1 MTLNKRM
8 GVWGHGSMGEA
19 TSTPPHAHAPILPYF
34 IVLLLLVAFC
44 SDGRGQGRA
53 VTVYCS
59 VDEVYARPILQTFQ
73 KKTGIRVDWVF
84 DVEATKTAGLVAKL
98 ISEKNNPRAD
108 VFWSGEVSRTLVL
121 KQKGVL
127 QPYVSPAAKD
137 IPATV
142 KDRAGYW
149 TGLAPRARVI
159 GYNTKLVRP
168 ADAPRS
174 LNDLTKPKW
183 RGKVALSDPRFG
195 TASSWAAAL
204 FITWGEKK
212 ARQFFE
218 DLKKN
223 DVKVLPGNSVVADQI
238 VRGEILVGVTDTDD
252 VWTRKLDGKPID
264 MVYPDQKKSGI
275 GTLVIPNSVAL
286 IRGARH
292 PEEGKKLIDY
302 LLSAEVEAALARSRA
317 RQMPVRAFVPV
328 PKGATKLNEVT
339 AMRVDWDKVA
349 DALPRMEERLK
360 SLLRF

>member
-1 MTLNKRM
+1 MRKASRIASLKSATL
-8 GVWGHGSMGEA
+8 S
-19 TSTPPHAHAPILPYF
+19 
-34 IVLLLLVAFC
+34 IVLLFVALCGFA
-44 SDGRGQGRA
+44 GERERT

-59 VDEVYARPILQTFQ
+59 VDEVYARPILWAFQ
-73 KKTGIRVDWVF
+73 QRTGIRVDWVF

-98 ISEKNNPRAD
+98 ISERNNPRAD
-108 VFWSGEVSRTLVL
+108 VFWSGEVSRTVVL

-137 IPATV
+137 IPPAF
-142 KDRAGYW
+142 KDRDGYW

-174 LNDLTKPKW
+174 LSDLTKPKW
-183 RGKVALSDPRFG
+183 RGLVAISDPRFG
-195 TASSWAAAL
+195 TASAWAAAL
-204 FITWGEKK
+204 FIAWGERK
-212 ARQFFE
+212 ATKFFE

-238 VRGEILVGVTDTDD
+238 ARGEILVGVTDTDD
-252 VWTRKLDGKPID
+252 VWTRKLDGKPIGL
-264 MVYPDQKKSGI
+264 VYPDQKKSEI

-286 IRGARH
+286 VRGARH

-302 LLSAEVEAALARSRA
+302 LLSADVEAALAHSRA
-317 RQMPVRAFVPV
+317 RQMPVRASVPV
-328 PKGATKLNEVT
+328 PQGATKLSEVK

-349 DALPRMEERLK
+349 SALPRIEERLK

>member
-1 MTLNKRM
+1 MKTTGRIANCEFLSASLSL
-8 GVWGHGSMGEA
+8 GL
-19 TSTPPHAHAPILPYF
+19 IF
-34 IVLLLLVAFC
+34 IALGGFAGTQLL
-44 SDGRGQGRA
+44 S

-59 VDEVYARPILQTFQ
+59 VDEVYARPILQAFQ
-73 KKTGIRVDWVF
+73 KKTGVRVDWVF

-98 ISEKNNPRAD
+98 ISEKNHPRAD

-127 QPYVSPAAKD
+127 QPYLSPVAKD

-174 LNDLTKPKW
+174 LNDLTNPKW
-183 RGKVALSDPRFG
+183 RGLVAISDPRFG
-195 TASSWAAAL
+195 TASAWAAAL
-204 FITWGEKK
+204 FVAWGEKK
-212 ARQFFE
+212 AMKFFE
-218 DLKKN
+218 DLKNN

-238 VRGEILVGVTDTDD
+238 ARGEILVGVTDTDD

-264 MVYPDQKKSGI
+264 MVYPDQRKSEI

-317 RQMPVRAFVPV
+317 RQMPIRSSVPV
-328 PKGATKLNEVT
+328 PKGATKLNDVT